1 MGEVTR
7 MEMEFLYFETW
18 GNEACSLDIYSV
30 VFGIFGCASK
40 CRSVAPFVLILAILF
55 YKITFYFPLTILLI
69 LLKILYS

>member
-40 CRSVAPFVLILAILF
+40 CRLVA
-55 YKITFYFPLTILLI
+55 LL
-69 LLKILYS
+69 Y

>member
-18 GNEACSLDIYSV
+18 GNEACSLEQLCFSTEIYSV

-40 CRSVAPFVLILAILF
+40 SRSVAPFVLVLG
-55 YKITFYFPLTILLI
+55 
-69 LLKILYS
+69 S